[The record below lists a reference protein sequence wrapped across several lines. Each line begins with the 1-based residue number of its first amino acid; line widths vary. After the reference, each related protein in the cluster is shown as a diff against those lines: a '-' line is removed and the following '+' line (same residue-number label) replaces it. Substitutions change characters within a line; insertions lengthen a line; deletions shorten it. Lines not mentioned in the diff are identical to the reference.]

1 MSSEKVESGFKLE
14 LGDIIQIIAPTNEGL
29 DDQTFLIT
37 YIDDIHIS
45 IINTT
50 TFQLQQLNV
59 DEHDYIT
66 DESIRKIVLLSRS
79 DVPGY
84 ARQNGLIPR
93 TWVEIHFGGEFPGIV
108 TGEISNLE
116 EDQIEITTYP
126 ELDVIYID
134 FEYKGLPQHLPI
146 DKILIRE
153 KPKSLGK
160 YDSLADLRELME
172 EGEVDEN
179 DGAELAEASIEFV
192 STGES
197 IIKIPEKAKA
207 NDNIREVLQ
216 SVYLDANDIFGED
229 LEEVVQ
235 MVEIPEAEKRYGI
248 ETQVNDLMD
257 ELLSTIPNYK
267 RNKQVLDNIHHL
279 IERFRELR
287 ARFSKIDETGN
298 VVGAKFVGPLHKP
311 LVATLMKLQTNLK
324 WIVPVVSLKKTVI
337 SKNSSLE
344 DVVVKSEGG
353 DLLECA
359 DAMNRYYKSGGSDF
373 EQSLKQ
379 FHQANLPFYPPD
391 ADSHHLFYEKD
402 VETNIEAVVSNL
414 EEFYSTVSHAGE
426 LVRSKYVIQRYNLG
440 LSTVD
445 SKSMKS
451 GKRINIL
458 NELTPDDKMT
468 LTSLIMMPESVM
480 RFSKVDLPSTD
491 ILTKTTLSH
500 NWLHKTRIFNKKR
513 AISSYIVDNLE
524 KELDYET
531 LLDVDETLEIKGK
544 KYKPDDPE
552 LLKMFAHLPYPE
564 ATIRDQIEEQKLA
577 RGLETTGRQLK
588 FMSDLQEFT
597 LSDDI
602 NDADRYQQF
611 LNVIVPKTR
620 LLIKLVQ
627 KYNKDKLSAVDVVK
641 SLEPFAIYPEDITY
655 KQYMEIR
662 YFIKE
667 RIKAHRIAL
676 TTRGQEFSVIRNAN
690 YRVKEGKPN
699 PVLRI
704 LSEKKELL
712 DMFAESYS
720 IGLELGTSP
729 SELLLKINDTD
740 NSALFLNLI
749 SFMLLSLITPKKLLD
764 NSAPEIDDMSEA
776 EKVKAQDCAKRFLA
790 KRYRSIS
797 DLQRDNNV
805 PGIIYDDEFDDTP
818 YTIIKKYKDEQKKM
832 LPPLFS
838 EFLTESLIQKHDCP
852 PVLAPDLAAT
862 LILGKKRVKDGE
874 YAIVEIRPQLPEGAD
889 ADKLSARERADVEN
903 ESNIRMKIQ
912 YYRRLK
918 DNWIRDED
926 VDEESFIDTNT
937 LFCNLSRECVKNA
950 RLSTCESVGNAED
963 RLKRAGNVRILKEF
977 EKRFTLTVAEL
988 EKELSDSINDGS
1000 RLIKRV
1006 GQLRELR
1013 AHRANNLAYEIGKYA
1028 NKDDVVESPYAKLR
1042 DMILGQDDF
1051 VKKQFDICR
1060 LVETYCREP
1069 MVAELKEDEH
1079 WLYCKAT
1086 NVKLFPQSLFIL
1098 ANTYILGED
1107 YTRKLDELCRSYG
1120 LLSDDGDSI
1129 VDKYSGYVLRKID
1142 FAEEEGY
1149 DEAGFKIST
1158 HEIMAGDLGATVA
1171 SAFHKDTEKFT
1182 EKDADKISEK
1192 DAKKDTEKFTEKGQ
1206 VRVFEDATSETIYNV
1221 FATLSRNATIPDDS
1235 GIEEFVMRT
1244 ASELINNKD
1253 VVLSEASYAKRIAK
1267 LEKEKGKTSIPYS
1280 IYRGQTIITI
1290 VGCLFLIAVQTAVP
1304 SLNPK
1309 QTFPGCVKSF
1319 KGYPMGGEEDTSGIV
1334 YVACIMNKSKSSVA
1348 PWDSIEKLNAATLA
1362 KRMKEVLQAYIL
1374 KRSDIGERFLTK
1386 REYLLVTPDENVP
1399 QELSLERWRQFLPPV
1414 VPFSIVKVLRGVSPE
1429 FAGEMWEL
1437 MRKGNW
1443 AQFENIDMF
1452 RSKIIQ
1458 HTYGIVESIH
1468 NIVKT
1473 KDTLMKTSALVP
1485 FLENACCNE
1494 QGRSIKPMPYFVE
1507 DEANIAIYIQKAH
1520 KMGEILEK
1528 VKRVSKPD
1536 MFYHA
1541 PFTGIVYPAVPMEHS
1556 ENNVYAAFIH
1566 YCNFDRDVPID
1577 DELAI
1582 ISSEKPANYNRLWS
1596 IEEKTEFLKK
1606 HGKQYT
1612 LDNLNHLMNIVN
1624 RRNIVEVSSI
1634 NEAGDAG
1641 PVSALR
1647 DILLALEHSDSTV
1660 VEEPLRRLL
1669 GEVVEAHNP
1678 RQMGYEDSAATVA
1691 LKKHLTR
1698 TNTRMMRK
1706 IDEFINAHGNLSD
1719 GEYYK
1724 MREFI
1729 KNISVWT
1736 VDLAND
1742 PLANSSEDHGLYT
1755 VSQFMKNSIFAMAK
1769 SFPAIILNNAD
1780 FTTVPAKWLD
1790 WSDDHKLKIVKTI
1803 QENTAALTRFKGDES
1818 LVHLLHF
1825 IQNKLV
1831 DLNMFAE
1838 HLPVNTPIR
1847 KEENTFYSLFDKD
1860 TTYKL
1865 FTYCWLSAIYE
1876 YVVASDDLNLLKID
1890 VQLSKTARR
1899 KRNRDMMDE
1908 SALLET
1914 VGLGGGGADSD
1925 DEADLEQVQIRAG
1938 DTKNLKENVCSL
1950 LLAYLN
1956 IDRANKETLDYSY
1969 EHIRTRTRRLRDA
1982 EKRSI
1987 TAALENMSKDDR
1999 KTEDELK
2006 KYKIGRWNVG
2016 QQTGLFRYDKATY
2029 DSDHNT
2035 NVLRLFEETDR
2046 VDRVAEQGTVVDLE
2060 EYEKKM
2066 VDAQYNNEMN
2076 GIDDLDENYNDG
2088 AYYEEDRD
2096 EDAEH

>member
-1 MSSEKVESGFKLE
+1 
-14 LGDIIQIIAPTNEGL
+14 
-29 DDQTFLIT
+29 
-37 YIDDIHIS
+37 
-45 IINTT
+45 
-50 TFQLQQLNV
+50 
-59 DEHDYIT
+59 
-66 DESIRKIVLLSRS
+66 
-79 DVPGY
+79 
-84 ARQNGLIPR
+84 
-93 TWVEIHFGGEFPGIV
+93 
-108 TGEISNLE
+108 
-116 EDQIEITTYP
+116 
-126 ELDVIYID
+126 
-134 FEYKGLPQHLPI
+134 
-146 DKILIRE
+146 
-153 KPKSLGK
+153 
-160 YDSLADLRELME
+160 
-172 EGEVDEN
+172 
-179 DGAELAEASIEFV
+179 
-192 STGES
+192 
-197 IIKIPEKAKA
+197 
-207 NDNIREVLQ
+207 
-216 SVYLDANDIFGED
+216 
-229 LEEVVQ
+229 
-235 MVEIPEAEKRYGI
+235 
-248 ETQVNDLMD
+248 
-257 ELLSTIPNYK
+257 
-267 RNKQVLDNIHHL
+267 
-279 IERFRELR
+279 
-287 ARFSKIDETGN
+287 
-298 VVGAKFVGPLHKP
+298 
-311 LVATLMKLQTNLK
+311 
-324 WIVPVVSLKKTVI
+324 
-337 SKNSSLE
+337 
-344 DVVVKSEGG
+344 
-353 DLLECA
+353 
-359 DAMNRYYKSGGSDF
+359 
-373 EQSLKQ
+373 
-379 FHQANLPFYPPD
+379 
-391 ADSHHLFYEKD
+391 
-402 VETNIEAVVSNL
+402 
-414 EEFYSTVSHAGE
+414 
-426 LVRSKYVIQRYNLG
+426 
-440 LSTVD
+440 
-445 SKSMKS
+445 MKS

-491 ILTKTTLSH
+491 ILTKSSLSH
-500 NWLHKTRIFNKKR
+500 NWLHKTRVFNKKR

-564 ATIRDQIEEQKLA
+564 ETIRYQIEEQKMS
-577 RGLETTGRQLK
+577 RSLELK

-602 NDADRYQQF
+602 VDEDRYQQF

-620 LLIKLVQ
+620 LLIKLAQ

-641 SLEPFAIYPEDITY
+641 SLEPFAIYSEDITY

-667 RIKAHRIAL
+667 SIKAHRIAL

-690 YRVKEGKPN
+690 YRTKEGKPN
-699 PVLRI
+699 PILRI
-704 LSEKKELL
+704 LSEKKELMDLFL
-712 DMFAESYS
+712 DSY
-720 IGLELGTSP
+720 IGSGSDSGASP
-729 SELLLKINDTD
+729 SELLNKINESD
-740 NSALFLNLI
+740 NNILFTNLI

-776 EKVKAQDCAKRFLA
+776 EKVKARDCAKRFLA
-790 KRYRSIS
+790 KRYHSIR

-852 PVLAPDLAAT
+852 PILAPDLADT

-874 YAIVEIRPQLPEGAD
+874 YAIVEIRPQLPEGVD
-889 ADKLSARERADVEN
+889 ADKLSTKSRADIDN
-903 ESNIRMKIQ
+903 ESNLRLKIQ

-937 LFCNLSRECVKNA
+937 LFCNLSRECIKNA
-950 RLSTCESVGNAED
+950 RLSTCESIDNAED
-963 RLKRAGNVRILKEF
+963 RLKRAGHVRILKEF
-977 EKRFTLTVAEL
+977 EKRFTMTVAEL
-988 EKELSDSINDGS
+988 EKELSDSINNERKS
-1000 RLIKRV
+1000 IKRI

-1013 AHRANNLAYEIGKYA
+1013 AYRANNLAYEIGKYA

-1060 LVETYCREP
+1060 LVEAYCREP

-1107 YTRKLDELCRSYG
+1107 YTRKLDEICRTYG

-1129 VDKYSGYVLRKID
+1129 VDKHSGYVLRKID

-1149 DEAGFKIST
+1149 DDAGFKITT
-1158 HEIMAGDLGATVA
+1158 HDIMASDLGATVA
-1171 SAFHKDTEKFT
+1171 SAFTKG
-1182 EKDADKISEK
+1182 SEK
-1192 DAKKDTEKFTEKGQ
+1192 TEQKL
-1206 VRVFEDATSETIYNV
+1206 VRVFEDATSEIIYNV
-1221 FATLSRNATIPDDS
+1221 FSTLCRNATIPDDS

-1244 ASELINNKD
+1244 ASELVNNKD
-1253 VVLSEASYAKRIAK
+1253 VVLSEASYAKRTAK

-1290 VGCLFLIAVQTAVP
+1290 VGCLFLIAIQTAIP
-1304 SLNPK
+1304 SINPK

-1319 KGYPMGGEEDTSGIV
+1319 KGYPMGGEEDTSGII
-1334 YVACIMNKSKSSVA
+1334 YAACIMNKSKSSVA

-1386 REYLLVTPDENVP
+1386 SEFLLVTPDENVP

-1414 VPFSIVKVLRGVSPE
+1414 VPFSIVKTLHGVSHE
-1429 FAGEMWEL
+1429 FASELLEL

-1443 AQFENIDMF
+1443 SQFDHINIL

-1473 KDTLMKTSALVP
+1473 KDTLMKTSAMVP

-1494 QGRSIKPMPYFVE
+1494 PGRSIKPMAYFVE

-1520 KMGEILEK
+1520 KMGESLEK
-1528 VKRVSKPD
+1528 IKRMSKPD
-1536 MFYHA
+1536 MFYHV

-1577 DELAI
+1577 DELAV
-1582 ISSEKPANYNRLWS
+1582 ISSEKPTNYNRLWS
-1596 IEEKTEFLKK
+1596 IEEKTEFLKR

-1634 NEAGDAG
+1634 RDTSEMSG
-1641 PVSALR
+1641 PVAALR

-1660 VEEPLRRLL
+1660 IEEPLRRLL
-1669 GEVVEAHNP
+1669 GAVIEAHNP
-1678 RQMGYEDSAATVA
+1678 RQMVYEDSEATVT
-1691 LKKHLTR
+1691 LKKHLTK
-1698 TNTRMMRK
+1698 TNVRMFKK
-1706 IDEFINAHGNLSD
+1706 IDAFINAHGNLSD

-1724 MREFI
+1724 MSEFI
-1729 KNISVWT
+1729 KNISVWNM
-1736 VDLAND
+1736 DLAIG
-1742 PLANSSEDHGLYT
+1742 SEDHGLYM

-1790 WSDDHKLKIVKTI
+1790 WSDEHKLKIVKTI
-1803 QENTAALTRFKGDES
+1803 QENTAELTRFKGDES
-1818 LVHLLHF
+1818 LVHLLNF

-1838 HLPVNTPIR
+1838 YLPINTPIR

-1876 YVVASDDLNLLKID
+1876 YVVASDDINLLKID
-1890 VQLSKTARR
+1890 VQLSKTERR
-1899 KRNRDMMDE
+1899 KRNRETMDE
-1908 SALLET
+1908 SALLQT
-1914 VGLGGGGADSD
+1914 MVIGANSE

-1938 DTKNLKENVCSL
+1938 DTKGLKENVCSL

-1969 EHIRTRTRRLRDA
+1969 EQIRTRTRRLRDA

-2046 VDRVAEQGTVVDLE
+2046 VDRGKNMAEQGTVADLE

-2096 EDAEH
+2096 EDVEH